1 MAHPSAAFPKSFSYV
16 TGSAAPQN
24 GGYFTSV
31 LCTVAGT
38 VTLSGGVGS
47 DAIYDDDAAVDT
59 IDISMTAGMII
70 YGRFTAVTSDGTGE
84 FVAYLT

>member
-1 MAHPSAAFPKSFSYV
+1 MAHPSSAFPKSFSYV
-16 TGSAAPQN
+16 TGSATPQN

-31 LCTVAGT
+31 LCTADGT

-47 DAIYDDDAAVDT
+47 DALYEDNTAADSVQIT
-59 IDISMTAGMII
+59 MTAGMII
-70 YGRFTAVTSDGTGE
+70 YGRFTAVTSDDDGE

>member
-16 TGSAAPQN
+16 TGSATPQN
-24 GGYFTSV
+24 GSYFTSV

-47 DAIYDDDAAVDT
+47 DALYEDDSVVDSVQIT
-59 IDISMTAGMII
+59 MTAGMII
-70 YGRFTAVTSDGTGE
+70 YGRFTSVVSDGTGE

>member
-16 TGSAAPQN
+16 TVSASPQN
-24 GGYFTSV
+24 GSYFTSV

-38 VTLSGGVGS
+38 VTLNGGTGS
-47 DAIYDDDAAVDT
+47 DAFYEDNVLADSVD
-59 IDISMTAGMII
+59 IPMTAGMII
-70 YGRFTAVTSDGTGE
+70 YGRFTTVTSDGTGE

>member
-24 GGYFTSV
+24 GSYFTSV

-47 DAIYDDDAAVDT
+47 DALYEDNSAVDSVQ
-59 IDISMTAGMII
+59 IAMTAGMII
-70 YGRFTAVTSDGTGE
+70 YGRFTSVVSDGTGE